1 MKSDINDEILPILK
15 DGTKI
20 KIENKETEEIPK
32 DELIKKS
39 KKQSI
44 AAFIMLILSYSFI
57 VFFIIYIKSNNDS
70 FMGILNILLFGG
82 IPIIGG
88 IVLWFIGFI
97 FNALSNKNNPDNNIV
112 SINNIL
118 IAIPLIYFIISF
130 LKNI

>member
-1 MKSDINDEILPILK
+1 MKSDINDELLPILK
-15 DGTKI
+15 DGTQI
-20 KIENKETEEIPK
+20 KIENKETKEITK
-32 DELIKKS
+32 KELIKKS

-44 AAFIMLILSYSFI
+44 AALIMLILSYSFI

-97 FNALSNKNNPDNNIV
+97 LNALSNKNNPDNKIV

-118 IAIPLIYFIISF
+118 IAIPLIYFIIAF